1 MTFDPAVILDNWP
14 LFLQGALMTVRI
26 TAIAFVGGLA
36 LACLLSA
43 AWFVGGWPVRAMIGI
58 YLAILRGVRFI
69 ILIFL
74 VHFGLP
80 FAGIRISALFNGTL
94 ALTLYASAYYM
105 EVIRATVLGLP
116 RGQWDSARAIG
127 MSPFEA
133 VRHVIAPQVLRP
145 AIPPVVNV
153 TITMIKESSVIS
165 AITVGELTYQGLV
178 VQGRTFAPFEV
189 FVAVAGLYWLI
200 TFAFS
205 RLALRLERGLGAA
218 QGIEPRPT
226 SLSARYLS
234 LEARPIR

>member
-1 MTFDPAVILDNWP
+1 MTLDPAVVLDNWP
-14 LFLQGALMTVRI
+14 LFLQGALLTLRI
-26 TAIAFVGGLA
+26 AAIAFVGGLVLASA
-36 LACLLSA
+36 LTAL
-43 AWFVGGWPVRAMIGI
+43 WFTGWGPVRALIGL
-58 YLAILRGVRFI
+58 YLAILRGVPFI
-69 ILIFL
+69 VLLFL
-74 VHFGLP
+74 VHFGMP
-80 FAGIRISALFNGTL
+80 FAGIRISAFFNGTL

-133 VRHVIAPQVLRP
+133 TRHVIAPQILRP
-145 AIPPVVNV
+145 AIPPIVNV

-189 FVAVAGLYWLI
+189 FFAVAGIYWFV

-205 RLALRLERGLGAA
+205 RLALRLERALGSA
-218 QGIEPRPT
+218 QGIEARPT
-226 SLSARYLS
+226 GLSARYLS
-234 LEARPIR
+234 LEGSAAR